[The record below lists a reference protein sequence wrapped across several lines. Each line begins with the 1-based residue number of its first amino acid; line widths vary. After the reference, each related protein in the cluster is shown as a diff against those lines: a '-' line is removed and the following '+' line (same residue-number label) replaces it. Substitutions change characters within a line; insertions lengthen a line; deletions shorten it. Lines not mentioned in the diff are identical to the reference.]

1 MVIVGECIGQIAD
14 TASSR
19 STKEDSNL
27 VIFLESERL
36 WAEERERIR
45 QEERASVQF
54 DGQDFLNAELMRRNS
69 GVENDGN
76 IIILIFIAIFN
87 LFIILCDSIIV
98 LHVYKTFI
106 FLIKN
111 GSNLIETYNM
121 SSKVVQ

>member
-1 MVIVGECIGQIAD
+1 MVIIGKCIGQIAD
-14 TASSR
+14 AVSTR
-19 STKEDSNL
+19 STKEDLNL

-36 WAEERERIR
+36 RAEERERIR

-98 LHVYKTFI
+98 LHVYKTFM

-121 SSKVVQ
+121 SSKVV